1 MKKNSL
7 ETRVGMFVG
16 MALIAAFI
24 ILETVGGLE
33 MFKRGYRVHA
43 YFNSVQ
49 ELTVGAPVKMA
60 GVPVGRVEKIA
71 FADNRVKVTM
81 KIDPSVPVKTDSKAT
96 IKFTGL
102 MGQNFVAIDFGSP
115 DAPRVENDATISS
128 AELPD
133 FAALMTKLDNVAAGV
148 ENLTKSFTGEKID
161 NLLGPLVDFVKQNRE
176 PLSDTIQNLRTISG
190 QISEGKGTVGKL
202 IFDDALY
209 NSALATVT
217 NIQDAAGEAR
227 LAVTDARKIVDRIN
241 AGEGSLGKL
250 LTQESIYNDVAASAA
265 NLREI
270 LEKVNQGHGTV
281 GKLINDDTLFR
292 NAKVTL
298 QKVDKATEG
307 LEDQG
312 PLSVLGIAVGSLF

>member
-1 MKKNSL
+1 MKKYTL
-7 ETRVGMFVG
+7 ETRLGMFVG
-16 MALIAAFI
+16 MALIATFI

-33 MFKRGYRVHA
+33 VFKRGYRIHA
-43 YFNSVQ
+43 FFNSVQ

-60 GVPVGRVEKIA
+60 GVPIGRVERIA
-71 FADNRVKVTM
+71 FADDKVKVTM

-115 DAPRVENDATISS
+115 DAPRVENNATIAS

-133 FAALMTKLDNVAAGV
+133 FAAIMTKLDNVATGV

-176 PLSDTIQNLRTISG
+176 PLSAAIENIRTISG

-202 IFDDALY
+202 IFDEALY

-217 NIQDAAGEAR
+217 NIQETAGEAR
-227 LAVTDARKIVDRIN
+227 LTVAEAHKIASRIN
-241 AGEGSLGKL
+241 AGEGALGKL
-250 LTQESIYNDVAASAA
+250 LTDDAIYRDAAASAA

-270 LEKVNQGHGTV
+270 LEKVNRGHGTV
-281 GKLINDDTLFR
+281 GKLVNDDTLFR

-298 QKVDKATEG
+298 QKLDKATEG

-312 PLSVLGIAVGSLF
+312 PLSVLGIAVNSLF

>member
-1 MKKNSL
+1 MKKYSL
-7 ETRVGMFVG
+7 ETRLGMFVG
-16 MALIAAFI
+16 MAFIAAFI

-33 MFKRGYRVHA
+33 TFKRGYRVHA
-43 YFNSVQ
+43 YFTSVQ
-49 ELTVGAPVKMA
+49 ELTAGAPVKMA
-60 GVPVGRVEKIA
+60 GVPIGRVEKIT
-71 FADNRVKVTM
+71 FADDRVKVTM

-115 DAPRVENDATISS
+115 AAPRVQNNATISS

-133 FAALMTKLDNVAAGV
+133 FAALMVKLDNVAAGV

-190 QISEGKGTVGKL
+190 QVSEGKGTVGKL

-217 NIQDAAGEAR
+217 NIQDVAAEAR
-227 LAVTDARKIVDRIN
+227 LAVADARKIVYRIN

-250 LTQESIYNDVAASAA
+250 LTDDAIYRDAAASAA

-270 LEKVNQGHGTV
+270 LEKVNQGQGTV
-281 GKLINDDTLFR
+281 GKLVNDDTLFK
-292 NAKVTL
+292 NAKITL

-312 PLSVLGIAVGSLF
+312 PLSILGIAIGSLF